1 MTECVFR
8 GLMRMVCIRADTL
21 VEYRLPG
28 DVELLNEG
36 NERMVFVTSV
46 GGKVSVSSDKR
57 FGVLFLTVKRRFV

>member
-28 DVELLNEG
+28 DVEMLNEG
-36 NERMVFVTSV
+36 N
-46 GGKVSVSSDKR
+46 
-57 FGVLFLTVKRRFV
+57 